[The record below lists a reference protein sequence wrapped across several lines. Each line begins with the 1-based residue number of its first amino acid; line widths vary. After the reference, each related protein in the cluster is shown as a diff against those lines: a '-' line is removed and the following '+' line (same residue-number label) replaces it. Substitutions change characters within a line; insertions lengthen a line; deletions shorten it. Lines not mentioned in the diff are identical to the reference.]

1 MEKKTKT
8 CPYCGGEILEVAK
21 KCKHCGHWLN
31 DNQPKVEEA
40 LKVETKPT
48 TSPTPKPK
56 KPMSKFEICVFFGIP
71 GAIILGILIISLIM
85 TFSDSGSQS
94 SYSPEEDNSWVDEV
108 VPAVEISE
116 ADGW

>member
-40 LKVETKPT
+40 PKVETKLT
-48 TSPTPKPK
+48 ASPTPVDKGKPYRDA
-56 KPMSKFEICVFFGIP
+56 MVFSAAFIGLVF
-71 GAIILGILIISLIM
+71 IIIFILWLIS
-85 TFSDSGSQS
+85 
-94 SYSPEEDNSWVDEV
+94 
-108 VPAVEISE
+108 
-116 ADGW
+116 